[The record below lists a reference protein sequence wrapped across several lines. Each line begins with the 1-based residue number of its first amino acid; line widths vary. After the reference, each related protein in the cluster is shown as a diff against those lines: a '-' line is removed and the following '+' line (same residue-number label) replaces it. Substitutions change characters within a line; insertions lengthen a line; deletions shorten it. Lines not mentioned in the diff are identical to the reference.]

1 MTPLA
6 LIALATSLVTV
17 ASTPARLRPK
27 FPPPERFAGE
37 IDAFVCQDAE
47 SRPAPGGVV
56 CTGSSSMVFWK
67 DRIAADLAPLTVIPR
82 GFGGSTMYDLWSCLD
97 QVVLVHAPRA
107 VLIYEGDNDIASGA
121 APEDVRDM
129 FLAIA
134 ATIHR
139 ELPGTRIWV
148 LAVKPSPSR
157 WEMWPDMARTNELL
171 REACAGDGRLRF
183 VDVATPMLGADGTPQ
198 PELYLEDRLHLSD
211 AGYDLWTDLV
221 APPLLAEEG
230 RFEPAIE
237 R

>member
-17 ASTPARLRPK
+17 VSTPARLRPK
-27 FPPPERFAGE
+27 FPPPERFVGE
-37 IDAFVCQDAE
+37 VDAFVCEDAR
-47 SRPAPGGVV
+47 SRPAPGGIVG
-56 CTGSSSMVFWK
+56 TGSSSMVFWK
-67 DRIAADLAPLTVIPR
+67 DRIAADLSPLTVIPR
-82 GFGGSTMYDLWSCLD
+82 GFGGSTMYDLWSYLD

-107 VLIYEGDNDIASGA
+107 AVIYEGDNDIAAGA

-139 ELPGTRIWV
+139 RLPGTRIWV

-157 WEMWPDMARTNELL
+157 WEMWPEMARTNELL
-171 REACAGDGRLRF
+171 RAACAADERLRF
-183 VDVATPMLGADGTPQ
+183 VDVASPMLGADGTPR

-230 RFEPAIE
+230 RFEDALAP
-237 R
+237 